1 MALGARASQVR
12 RMVMT
17 QGARVVVF
25 GVVIGLAAAVLSTRA
40 LGTLLYEVRA
50 LDPLTFA
57 VASALMIGI
66 GLLAS
71 YVPARRASRVDPM
84 ISLRA
89 E

>member
-1 MALGARASQVR
+1 
-12 RMVMT
+12 
-17 QGARVVVF
+17 VF

-40 LGTLLYEVRA
+40 LGTLLYDVRA
-50 LDPLTFA
+50 IDPLTFIVSA
-57 VASALMIGI
+57 ALMVGI

-71 YVPARRASRVDPM
+71 YMPARRASRVDPM